1 VIASGE
7 VPTARLT
14 QIFRQAEGSLIVRNA
29 HRIHDGEPPEGARGP
44 GGEFYVIERI
54 EAEAAAD
61 LILHL
66 VTERIGKGFGLDPR
80 RDVQVLT
87 PMHKGDAGAITLN
100 ARLQAALNPEGPSVT
115 RGARTLR
122 LGDKVMQLRNDY
134 DREVYNGDVGF
145 ITDVNT
151 EERKLQV
158 RFDDREVSYEEAELD
173 ELTLA
178 YATSIHKSQG
188 SEYPAVI
195 VPILTQ
201 HFVMLSRNLIY
212 TAVTRGK
219 RLVVLVADPRAVSLA
234 LAETRR
240 EERRTHLAERLRG
253 GLPARSGTARAL
265 AGALAVGPRLG

>member
-1 VIASGE
+1 
-7 VPTARLT
+7 
-14 QIFRQAEGSLIVRNA
+14 
-29 HRIHDGEPPEGARGP
+29 
-44 GGEFYVIERI
+44 
-54 EAEAAAD
+54 
-61 LILHL
+61 
-66 VTERIGKGFGLDPR
+66 
-80 RDVQVLT
+80 
-87 PMHKGDAGAITLN
+87 MHKGEAGAITLN

-158 RFDDREVSYEEAELD
+158 RFDDREVSYEEAEID

-253 GLPARSGTARAL
+253 GAPARPGSARTLEAPL
-265 AGALAVGPRLG
+265 AAGPRLD